1 MKTIKANRVHKTEE
15 NLKTVWKQLDNACV
29 DLDNALDTLN
39 RMVDL
44 PSDFKSDL
52 EVIDFTLIVALKNRV
67 EELLEDKEEGSN

>member
-29 DLDNALDTLN
+29 DLDYALDTLN